1 MATEREQTLLRRLIS
16 IRIMHT
22 TLDLAIGSRDLHLRL
37 LFYSIGWV
45 GQK

>member
-22 TLDLAIGSRDLHLRL
+22 MLELAIGSRALYRSHI
-37 LFYSIGWV
+37 FYSIG
-45 GQK
+45 